1 VPAPSDS
8 EREAADAD
16 ADGGRNPLLMATHY
30 AVAIIVALFCGFFF
44 YHVTNDIP
52 GFQNRLGLFLFI
64 LSLFGF
70 SCLSSLGIFANERML
85 FMRER

>member
-1 VPAPSDS
+1 MAGAPRCFKLTAFST
-8 EREAADAD
+8 
-16 ADGGRNPLLMATHY
+16 G
-30 AVAIIVALFCGFFF
+30 VCGFFF
-44 YHVTNDIP
+44 YKVTNDIP

-70 SCLSSLGIFANERML
+70 STLTSLGVFANERML